1 MKFVIVLSLL
11 TGCFQLT
18 QAADLIGMTAAQ
30 QKNMLIQTAKIQP
43 ATSASGQAYPGEVM
57 VPASQIRVVTSA
69 YPGLVDQLLVN
80 TGQVVKAGQVLGYV
94 SSPDLLKMQR
104 EYLQGRAQN
113 RLAAQTLERDTA
125 MFKEGIIAQKRLQV
139 SENSQIEI
147 ATQLFERRQLLKLGG
162 MNESAIVNLERNGR
176 YQNRIALVA
185 PISGVLLEQMVAQG
199 QRVEVTTPVLKVAQ
213 MNPLWVEVRVP
224 LADIKKNNLQ
234 KGAAISLKDIAA
246 KGIVIALLPNMRA
259 QDQSAIVRTQIIQGT
274 SNLFPSQMVDVV
286 LAPAQSADKSLF
298 SIPTSALVNHESRVI
313 VFVAQADGFIA
324 RDVTPVSS
332 QAQTSIV
339 SGQFSDSDVV
349 VIAGTAVIKARW
361 ISAP

>member
-1 MKFVIVLSLL
+1 MKLVILL
-11 TGCFQLT
+11 ALLIGFAQIAK
-18 QAADLIGMTAAQ
+18 AADLIKMTSAQ
-30 QKNMLIQTAKIQP
+30 QKNMLIQTIKPQP
-43 ATSASGQAYPGEVM
+43 ASSAAGQAFPGEVM

-80 TGQVVKAGQVLGYV
+80 TGQPVKVGQVLAYV
-94 SSPDLLKMQR
+94 SSPDLVKMQR

-113 RLAAQTLERDTA
+113 RLATQSLERDAA

-139 SENSQIEI
+139 SENSQIES

-176 YQNRIALVA
+176 YQNRIPLVA

-199 QRVEVTTPVLKVAQ
+199 QRVDITTAVLKVAQ
-213 MNPLWVEVRVP
+213 MTPLWVEVRVP
-224 LADIKKNNLQ
+224 LADIKKSNLQ
-234 KGAAISLKDIAA
+234 KGAAVSLKDIAA

-274 SNLFPSQMVDVV
+274 SLLFPSQMVDVV
-286 LAPAQSADKSLF
+286 LAPAQSEDKNLF

-313 VFVAQADGFIA
+313 VFVAQADGFVA
-324 RDVTPVSS
+324 RDVTVVSS
-332 QAQTSIV
+332 QTQTSIV
-339 SGQFSDSDVV
+339 SGQFIDSDVV
-349 VIAGTAVIKARW
+349 VVAGTAAIKARW